1 MNISV
6 KVKDNKNS
14 LNNHNNSQ
22 LQQTSKTQKT
32 TNTMAEE
39 NNFKLIDAFIKLME
53 KVYSDYILINRII
66 YKVKNQF
73 RRQKQFKKIVEVR
86 KRLRKLIFENFVD
99 VMNGKKSSQEMKNKL
114 NVKNM
119 NMNTNISSDS
129 K

>member
-14 LNNHNNSQ
+14 LNNNQ
-22 LQQTSKTQKT
+22 LQQTSKTPKT
-32 TNTMAEE
+32 TSTIAEE

-73 RRQKQFKKIVEVR
+73 RRQKQFKKLVEVR

-99 VMNGKKSSQEMKNKL
+99 VMNGKKSSLEMKNKL

>member
-14 LNNHNNSQ
+14 INNSQ
-22 LQQTSKTQKT
+22 LQQTSKTHKT
-32 TNTMAEE
+32 TNTNTMAEE

-53 KVYSDYILINRII
+53 KIYSDYILINRII

-73 RRQKQFKKIVEVR
+73 RRQKQFKKLVEVR

-99 VMNGKKSSQEMKNKL
+99 VMNGKKSSLEMKNKL
-114 NVKNM
+114 NVKNL
-119 NMNTNISSDS
+119 NINTNISSDS